1 MKKEKEIGIIKLLV
15 FVYKKYYHKTR
26 FAWQIFAYI
35 ILRFLTNLYPL
46 LISFLLARVID
57 ISIVA
62 VNEGKE
68 FSEVVPT
75 IILFAIAVSVW
86 TVVNNLFQ
94 YLDSTID
101 LWVSYLDDEVYLNK
115 YIQIEPKAYEDPR
128 FINQKENLNWN
139 GYHILHSF
147 FEFLEAIS
155 LTPVLIIS
163 FLAIYSQIPFLA
175 VLAVVSTIPSA
186 LIIKKFGKK
195 MWGIWSDKGEE
206 KIKYSSY
213 RSVLWGS
220 NFEQLQEVYVFKYGK
235 YLLDKAKKIN
245 KEFIERFKRN
255 YVSRYSWS
263 TIATFASN
271 IVNIFVLIY
280 SIRLVFSGELTI
292 GMLTFIISAYQKFNG
307 DTSDILYKISSVLGN
322 KKILSTFYNVL
333 NWKNSIN
340 NGEEELQNIATGLS
354 VEFKNVWFRYPK
366 TKKWILRGVN
376 FRVNEDEDIA
386 IVGKN
391 GAGKSTIIK
400 LLLRIYD
407 PQRGNIF
414 VNGNNI
420 KDLDLDSYYKLVGI
434 LSQSFNK
441 LSITVEDNI
450 LVGDVNRKN
459 GKDVREA
466 GKLADIHDT
475 VMALPFGYKTF
486 LSREIKDG
494 VQLSGGQWQ
503 KLAIARAF
511 FRKSKLLILD
521 EPTSAVD
528 SISEE
533 KIFESIRENA
543 KNTTTIIVSHRFAT
557 VRKAKRIIVI
567 DEGSIIEDG
576 NHEKLIKRN
585 GLYSEMYNKQVG

>member
-340 NGEEELQNIATGLS
+340 NGEEKLQNIATGLS

-557 VRKAKRIIVI
+557 VRKAQRIIVI
-567 DEGSIIEDG
+567 DEGTIVEDG
-576 NHEKLIKRN
+576 NHEKLLKKN